1 MSSASK
7 VILMAAAATA
17 VPVIELDMAG
27 VTAFRHTEWN
37 HDVTGANGDLTM
49 SNGAVHNGVRAP
61 TTGARGGT
69 THGYKGTKQVI
80 FRKHDLGLKQPNG
93 PSFGLQKWRS
103 ATASMRTLDHIT

>member
-1 MSSASK
+1 
-7 VILMAAAATA
+7 
-17 VPVIELDMAG
+17 
-27 VTAFRHTEWN
+27 
-37 HDVTGANGDLTM
+37 M